1 MRRLVAFAA
10 VVACAVGLVAQPAS
24 ASPPPLPLPVVAL
37 VSYQPADSADSGAEA
52 LTYDPD
58 LVPVGARAT
67 IVSVPTKGGTTT
79 AIMVRGLE
87 PNRTYGAHV
96 HVRPCGPDPLA
107 SGPHFQNVQDPVRP
121 STDPAYA
128 NPSNEVWLDF
138 TTNALGIG
146 RAVSHVGW
154 RFDGRP
160 AASFVIHE
168 HHTHTG
174 PGEAGTAGSRLACAD
189 VPFGDLP

>member
-1 MRRLVAFAA
+1 MRRLAAFA
-10 VVACAVGLVAQPAS
+10 VVVSCALVLVAQPAS
-24 ASPPPLPLPVVAL
+24 AGSSLPLPVVAL
-37 VSYQPADSADSGAEA
+37 VSYQPADSGADAV
-52 LTYDPD
+52 TYSPD

-67 IVSVPTKGGTTT
+67 IVSVPTKRGTTT

-87 PNRTYGAHV
+87 PNRAYGAHV
-96 HVRPCGPDPLA
+96 HVRPCGADPLA
-107 SGPHFQNVQDPVRP
+107 SGPHFQNVPDPVTP

-146 RAVSHVGW
+146 RAVSHVAW

-160 AASFVIHE
+160 AASVVIHE
-168 HHTHTG
+168 HHTHTA
-174 PGEAGTAGSRLACAD
+174 PGEAGTAGSRLACAN
-189 VPFGDLP
+189 VAFS